1 MRKTFKIIATY
12 VQGHA
17 VEQNVKNHNIYL
29 TSSSILYIH
38 SLHSRFINYAGEDE
52 WESNYNRCIQYGLE
66 IHNERSEYI
75 TDIYTHFQ
83 VWPYSRTGKR

>member
-1 MRKTFKIIATY
+1 MHKTFKIITTY

-38 SLHSRFINYAGEDE
+38 SFI
-52 WESNYNRCIQYGLE
+52 
-66 IHNERSEYI
+66 
-75 TDIYTHFQ
+75 T
-83 VWPYSRTGKR
+83 